1 MKNDNFSSFSI
12 FIPKL
17 FVNLHRDYKIAH
29 MNTISLNNLWN
40 YLQGLSLSASNQ
52 RWLGERL
59 IEASNTAKSKSTKV
73 ANCRVHKRRRALS
86 DAELAE
92 RLAHYAPLTD
102 ADFPE
107 VSAEGYASFAKNHS
121 GRVTKGL
128 EKWL

>member
-1 MKNDNFSSFSI
+1 
-12 FIPKL
+12 
-17 FVNLHRDYKIAH
+17 
-29 MNTISLNNLWN
+29 MNAVSLNNLWS

-59 IEASNTAKSKSTKV
+59 IEASKVTQKSKSANV
-73 ANCRVHKRRRALS
+73 AIHRVHKRRKALS

-92 RLAHYAPLTD
+92 QLAHYAPFTD

-107 VSAEGYASFAKNHS
+107 ISAEGYVSFAKNHG
-121 GRVTKGL
+121 GRITKGL

>member
-1 MKNDNFSSFSI
+1 MQKGI
-12 FIPKL
+12 I
-17 FVNLHRDYKIAH
+17 

-59 IEASNTAKSKSTKV
+59 IEAYKLANKSKT
-73 ANCRVHKRRRALS
+73 ANVSIHRVHKHRKTLS

-92 RLAHYAPLTD
+92 RLAQYAPLTD

-107 VSAEGYASFAKNHS
+107 VSAEDYTSFAKSHS
-121 GRVTKGL
+121 GRISKEL

>member
-1 MKNDNFSSFSI
+1 
-12 FIPKL
+12 
-17 FVNLHRDYKIAH
+17 
-29 MNTISLNNLWN
+29 MNAVSLNNLWS

-59 IEASNTAKSKSTKV
+59 IEASKAAKSKSAQV
-73 ANCRVHKRRRALS
+73 AIRRTHKRRKALS

-92 RLAHYAPLTD
+92 RLAQYAPLTD

-107 VSAEGYASFAKNHS
+107 VSAEGYASFAKKQS
-121 GRVTKGL
+121 GRITKGL

>member
-1 MKNDNFSSFSI
+1 MNA
-12 FIPKL
+12 
-17 FVNLHRDYKIAH
+17 IA
-29 MNTISLNNLWN
+29 LDNLWN

-59 IEASNTAKSKSTKV
+59 IEASNAAKTRPADMAV
-73 ANCRVHKRRRALS
+73 GRAGTRRKALS

-92 RLAHYAPLTD
+92 RLAQYPPLTD

-107 VSAEGYASFAKNHS
+107 VSAAEYANFAKRHC
-121 GRVTKGL
+121 GRVAKGL

>member
-1 MKNDNFSSFSI
+1 
-12 FIPKL
+12 
-17 FVNLHRDYKIAH
+17 
-29 MNTISLNNLWN
+29 MNAVSLNNLWS

-59 IEASNTAKSKSTKV
+59 IEASKV
-73 ANCRVHKRRRALS
+73 AKKEKSANVPVHRVYKRRKALS

-92 RLAHYAPLTD
+92 RLAQYAPLTD

-121 GRVTKGL
+121 GRITNGL

>member
-1 MKNDNFSSFSI
+1 
-12 FIPKL
+12 
-17 FVNLHRDYKIAH
+17 

-59 IEASNTAKSKSTKV
+59 IEASKSAKKSETANVSIH
-73 ANCRVHKRRRALS
+73 RVHKRRKALS

-92 RLAHYAPLTD
+92 RLAQYAPLTD
-102 ADFPE
+102 ADFPQ
-107 VSAEGYASFAKNHS
+107 VSAESYASFVKNHS
-121 GRVTKGL
+121 GRISKGL